1 MVDVKSGKVKSESL
15 CKRVSEN
22 LFSIATSV
30 AKVQAHEVRLKVK
43 SESLCKRVSENL
55 FSIATS
61 VAKVQAHEVRLKLKA
76 ENFVSEQNA
85 KFALAFIASATV
97 V

>member
-30 AKVQAHEVRLKVK
+30 AKVQAHEVRLKLK
-43 SESLCKRVSENL
+43 TLSANKTQSLL
-55 FSIATS
+55 
-61 VAKVQAHEVRLKLKA
+61 
-76 ENFVSEQNA
+76 
-85 KFALAFIASATV
+85 
-97 V
+97 

>member
-1 MVDVKSGKVKSESL
+1 MRGESL

-43 SESLCKRVSENL
+43 
-55 FSIATS
+55 
-61 VAKVQAHEVRLKLKA
+61 A